1 MRVIP
6 ESLQIPLNEGATTLA
21 RCWRIERSDG
31 LILGFTDHDA
41 KLTFDGLIF
50 QPETGFTASSVEA
63 STGMA
68 AGTHEVSGILRSD
81 QISETDLS
89 RGLYDG
95 ANVLMYLVDWTN
107 TASRVLLSRGQIGT
121 IKRNGST
128 FDAEVV
134 GLSDRLNQPFG
145 RAYVHSCEC
154 RLGDQKCGIS
164 LQSSAYRRTGTVET
178 VQDLH
183 QFRVTGLQG
192 YANGWFAGG
201 ALTWVTGANAGTQAH
216 VKTHIRSGSTVLIE
230 TWLAPEMFI
239 QSGDTLTITA
249 GCDKTVDDCRGK
261 FNNLLNFRGFPHMPG
276 DDAVA
281 AYPSLGGGHNGRSLL
296 R

>member
-1 MRVIP
+1 MRVVP
-6 ESLQIPLNEGATTLA
+6 ESLQTQLDEGATTLA
-21 RCWRIERSDG
+21 RCWRIERKDG
-31 LILGFTDHDA
+31 LVLGFTDHDA
-41 KLTFDGLIF
+41 ELTFDGLIF
-50 QPETGFTASSVEA
+50 QPESGLTASSEES
-63 STGMA
+63 STGLA

-81 QISETDLS
+81 QISEADLN

-95 ANVLMYLVDWTN
+95 ADVSMYLVDWTN
-107 TASRVLLSRGQIGT
+107 TAARLLLSRGQIGT
-121 IKRNGST
+121 IRRNGAT
-128 FDAEVV
+128 FDAEVI
-134 GLSDRLNQPFG
+134 GLSDRLNQPLG

-154 RLGDQKCGIS
+154 RLGDQKCGVN
-164 LQSSAYRRTGTVET
+164 LQSTTLLGTGTVEA

-201 ALTWVTGANAGTQAH
+201 ELTWSTGANAGTRAH
-216 VKTHIRSGSTVLIE
+216 VKTHLGTTSAAVIE
-230 TWLAPEMFI
+230 TWLAPEMFV

-249 GCDKTVDDCRGK
+249 GCDKTVSECRTK

-276 DDAVA
+276 DDIVA
-281 AYPSLGGGHNGRSLL
+281 SYPSLGGGHNGRSLL